1 MLGICPRVAQ
11 EGNLRRNYAFTID
24 CLCVFIGQGGV
35 LEWVILAQ
43 LSKEYLCWTDFE
55 TVTSKLAGLPVLT
68 SYVGLYC
75 SMC

>member
-43 LSKEYLCWTDFE
+43 LSKEYHALMSI
-55 TVTSKLAGLPVLT
+55 SKLELTEGLSFVR
-68 SYVGLYC
+68 SHQ
-75 SMC
+75 

>member
-1 MLGICPRVAQ
+1 MLGICPCVAQ
-11 EGNLRRNYAFTID
+11 EGNLGRNYAFTIA

-43 LSKEYLCWTDFE
+43 LSKEDLCWAEFE
-55 TVTSKLAGLPVLT
+55 TVTSKLARFPVLT